1 MANLVERLST
11 PWFCAV
17 PPDTPASEEPVH
29 LVPSAGPYYVA
40 EYVAGRNLIL
50 RRNPNYAGDRPQG
63 VEEIRFEFGI
73 PLDRG
78 IEEVESGRADYVI
91 LDPLLEDPTQ
101 ADEFARL
108 SAEFGPRSEAAEAG
122 HQQLITQPALSLY
135 YFAFNNARGTFDD
148 LDLRRAVAY
157 ALDREALAGST
168 GVGQGGRAT
177 DQFIPPGTPGFEDV
191 VIYPLDAP
199 DLARAKRLAGPTRR
213 EAMLYTCDLPGC
225 TRHAQILRSN
235 LEAIGITLEVRQF
248 PLNEYFPRL
257 FRPGEPWDM
266 AYFNWFV
273 EYPDPA
279 NFINDLIAGA
289 GDEVLFVEPQ
299 FERRLKEA
307 VSLVG
312 DGRFAA
318 YAELDRE
325 LSKDQVP
332 AVPFASGT
340 TTHFL
345 SARIGCEVLHPV
357 YGLDLAALCVR
368 VEE

>member
-1 MANLVERLST
+1 MPNLVERLST

-40 EYVAGRNLIL
+40 EYDSGRTLVL

-63 VEEIRFEFGI
+63 VDEIRFEFGV

-91 LDPLLEDPTQ
+91 LDPVLEDPIL
-101 ADEFARL
+101 ADDLARL
-108 SAEFGPRSEAAEAG
+108 EAEFGPRSEAAEAG
-122 HQQLITQPALSLY
+122 RQQLITQPAPSLY
-135 YFAFNNARGTFDD
+135 YFVFNGARNTFGD

-157 ALDREALAGST
+157 ALDREALARHT
-168 GVGQGGRAT
+168 GVGQGGRPT

-191 VIYPLDAP
+191 VVYPLDAP
-199 DLARAKRLAGPTRR
+199 DLATARRLAGPARR

-248 PLNEYFPRL
+248 PLSEFFGRV
-257 FRPGEPWDM
+257 FRPGEPWDL
-266 AYFNWFV
+266 AYFNWFG

-279 NFINDLIAGA
+279 DFIND
-289 GDEVLFVEPQ
+289 
-299 FERRLKEA
+299 
-307 VSLVG
+307 
-312 DGRFAA
+312 
-318 YAELDRE
+318 
-325 LSKDQVP
+325 
-332 AVPFASGT
+332 PFAD
-340 TTHFL
+340 
-345 SARIGCEVLHPV
+345 AR
-357 YGLDLAALCVR
+357 R
-368 VEE
+368 S